1 MGWPFSRREYHKKWY
16 IHSHTVNNWVDD
28 NIAKPIET
36 GFSYTPIGVF
46 VDVVSGNAANN
57 PVVGAVVG
65 AVGGGGGGDDPPPDN
80 RPTCN
85 SLKLTNPTATQLQS
99 FNTAPD
105 CQTPVTR

>member
-1 MGWPFSRREYHKKWY
+1 MGWPFSKREYHWY
-16 IHSHTVNNWVDD
+16 HSHTVNNWVDD

-65 AVGGGGGGDDPPPDN
+65 AVGGGGGGI
-80 RPTCN
+80 
-85 SLKLTNPTATQLQS
+85 LVLS
-99 FNTAPD
+99 FLFLLYRLYL
-105 CQTPVTR
+105 CSGYLME